1 MAIRSL
7 LRQIQAR
14 GELAIVVDPECEYV
28 SEFYR
33 PVRGDLILNPVDE
46 RCPYWSPWL
55 ELSERYYQADAAT
68 LAASLI
74 PEPPRG
80 YESGSDH
87 FFRQSS
93 RTLLESLLQVAAPRE
108 PQSIPKLLELNRDQ
122 LKQALSGTP
131 AYSLIDPGAHE
142 QGAGIIATVANATRP
157 FLYLPPADGRPP
169 WSALEWSEHPEGW
182 LFVTMRDESNSAA
195 LPLANL
201 WLDLIV
207 GRLLN
212 SARHRRRVWIVVDE
226 LPVLGRQAKLE
237 TLVTRGRK
245 RGLAAVLGFQ
255 SIAQLRRIYG
265 HEQAAVLAS
274 MPSTKLLLRVDEP
287 ETAAF
292 IARQIGEREALREEI
307 GMSTAEHGNRFNI
320 HPTRRTEPVVM
331 ASEIQRLPKLEG
343 YLCIAGLDRARVKVK
358 PCLPHRRQVEF
369 IPRALPRP
377 VIDER
382 RRRFGGAD
390 DESRADSAER
400 DRGRPSEDSGLML
413 VMSKGALT
421 AAKAETYY
429 EEKYSHDDYYS
440 EKQRVVGQWFGRGA
454 EELGL
459 SGEIATEDFR
469 AVLRG
474 LRPASGEVLVHKAN
488 GYDDRRA
495 GWDAT
500 FNAPKSVSIQGLVGD
515 DHRLIEAHEKA
526 VSRAL
531 VELEQYALSRRRGGS
546 EWVVTGNVVAARFD
560 HIAAR
565 PASGVEDGYGPDPHL
580 HTHVVIANMTR
591 RPDGE
596 WRGLDPIEIYR
607 AQSLRHRSL
616 PLRTGPRGSTARIR
630 NQGRGPRRTLGAGR
644 LHARAGDGVLPSSP
658 GHRTDACARRAG
670 GCRGGAEHRAS
681 NEALQ
686 GSSRRR
692 KSQGGMALT
701 RATIWD
707 RSRASALG
715 LARARAAPTSTSGK
729 SRGSRPPQY
738 RAKTPSARRSLIA
751 VPLKQRR
758 CSTRWAASNSSRYER
773 KASDSSESGRLI
785 AAGEAV
791 NSPRGAYTTP
801 EMIALER
808 GNIELMRAG
817 QGRAAA
823 IGTFE
828 RDPPMGERAQLLPD
842 QTAVAETHA
851 RVHRLDH
858 LNRRPRRRRENHN
871 CRRDPRIRGR
881 TGIRCLR
888 VRANNACGQ
897 VAFGSR
903 CFCQYSCQPPRKAI
917 STRCLKRS
925 LDHRRVEPAPHAP
938 G

>member
-1 MAIRSL
+1 MYLYLNWRFYLGRSFGQWFASYSVWGAVPATITLAALGYLLLRDPEDRSEGKHLRGLTLIPPRRLARELRRTELRSERAGVELAQVRIPRSTECEHFLITGATGAGKSMAIRSL

-93 RTLLESLLQVAAPRE
+93 RTLLESLLQVAASRE

-122 LKQALSGTP
+122 LKQALSSTP

-169 WSALEWSEHPEGW
+169 WSALQWAEHPEGW
-182 LFVTMRDESNSAA
+182 LFVTMRDESSSAA

-212 SARHRRRVWIVVDE
+212 SASDRRRVWIVVDE

-377 VIDER
+377 VSNKP
-382 RRRFGGAD
+382 GAD
-390 DESRADSAER
+390 LA
-400 DRGRPSEDSGLML
+400 P
-413 VMSKGALT
+413 LT
-421 AAKAETYY
+421 
-429 EEKYSHDDYYS
+429 
-440 EKQRVVGQWFGRGA
+440 
-454 EELGL
+454 
-459 SGEIATEDFR
+459 
-469 AVLRG
+469 
-474 LRPASGEVLVHKAN
+474 
-488 GYDDRRA
+488 
-495 GWDAT
+495 
-500 FNAPKSVSIQGLVGD
+500 
-515 DHRLIEAHEKA
+515 
-526 VSRAL
+526 
-531 VELEQYALSRRRGGS
+531 
-546 EWVVTGNVVAARFD
+546 VA
-560 HIAAR
+560 
-565 PASGVEDGYGPDPHL
+565 
-580 HTHVVIANMTR
+580 
-591 RPDGE
+591 
-596 WRGLDPIEIYR
+596 
-607 AQSLRHRSL
+607 
-616 PLRTGPRGSTARIR
+616 
-630 NQGRGPRRTLGAGR
+630 RGPIPPNGTAGAP
-644 LHARAGDGVLPSSP
+644 V
-658 GHRTDACARRAG
+658 
-670 GCRGGAEHRAS
+670 
-681 NEALQ
+681 
-686 GSSRRR
+686 
-692 KSQGGMALT
+692 
-701 RATIWD
+701 
-707 RSRASALG
+707 
-715 LARARAAPTSTSGK
+715 
-729 SRGSRPPQY
+729 
-738 RAKTPSARRSLIA
+738 
-751 VPLKQRR
+751 
-758 CSTRWAASNSSRYER
+758 
-773 KASDSSESGRLI
+773 
-785 AAGEAV
+785 
-791 NSPRGAYTTP
+791 
-801 EMIALER
+801 
-808 GNIELMRAG
+808 
-817 QGRAAA
+817 
-823 IGTFE
+823 
-828 RDPPMGERAQLLPD
+828 
-842 QTAVAETHA
+842 
-851 RVHRLDH
+851 
-858 LNRRPRRRRENHN
+858 
-871 CRRDPRIRGR
+871 RI
-881 TGIRCLR
+881 
-888 VRANNACGQ
+888 Q
-897 VAFGSR
+897 
-903 CFCQYSCQPPRKAI
+903 
-917 STRCLKRS
+917 
-925 LDHRRVEPAPHAP
+925 D
-938 G
+938 